1 MSWVV
6 LLSTTG
12 DLHVKLQY
20 NGLPLLLPQW
30 FVQSNNAILKKIS
43 QKTSQ
48 HIYEIPLPATAM
60 NSWMYLIKDIYKPQ
74 GRPPYS
80 ASILHLRYTSL
91 QANRL
96 LLEKFPMPSLSLL
109 NKIQQGGVDP
119 LRALKTLYKIG
130 SFPYNCILMKWI
142 YNIV

>member
-1 MSWVV
+1 MAKFYFLQTQKKVSWVV

-20 NGLPLLLPQW
+20 NGLPLPLPQW

-60 NSWMYLIKDIYKPQ
+60 NS
-74 GRPPYS
+74 
-80 ASILHLRYTSL
+80 
-91 QANRL
+91 
-96 LLEKFPMPSLSLL
+96 
-109 NKIQQGGVDP
+109 
-119 LRALKTLYKIG
+119 
-130 SFPYNCILMKWI
+130 
-142 YNIV
+142 